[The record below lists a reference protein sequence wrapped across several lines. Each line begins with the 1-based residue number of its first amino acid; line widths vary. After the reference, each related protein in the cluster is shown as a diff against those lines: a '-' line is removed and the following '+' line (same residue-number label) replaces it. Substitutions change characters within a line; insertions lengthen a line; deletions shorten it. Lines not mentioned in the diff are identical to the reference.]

1 MDRKLLKAIRLYKE
15 YSQNEMAAVLGISRK
30 MYGLKEGGKKDFTIS
45 DVVKIKNHL
54 ELSLD
59 DVNKIFFAEIIAK

>member
-1 MDRKLLKAIRLYKE
+1 MDRKLLRAIRLYKE
-15 YSQNEMAAVLGISRK
+15 YSQNEMASILGISRK
-30 MYGLKEGGKKDFTIS
+30 MYGFKENGKKDFTIS

-59 DVNKIFFAEIIAK
+59 DINKIFFDDIIAK